1 MVTVVSKATMVPK
14 LWFTMV
20 KLVSLWFMTDI
31 AIVTMVS
38 KPTNITRG
46 AAPPSGCVTDPFQ
59 LNMTLGFETPLGTS
73 IYLP

>member
-20 KLVSLWFMTDI
+20 KLVSLWFITDI

-46 AAPPSGCVTDPFQ
+46 APPYGCVTDLFQ
-59 LNMTLGFETPLGTS
+59 LNMTLGFETPFGPS

>member
-1 MVTVVSKATMVPK
+1 
-14 LWFTMV
+14 
-20 KLVSLWFMTDI
+20 MTDI

-46 AAPPSGCVTDPFQ
+46 APPYGCVTDLFQ
-59 LNMTLGFETPLGTS
+59 LNMTLGFETPFGTS